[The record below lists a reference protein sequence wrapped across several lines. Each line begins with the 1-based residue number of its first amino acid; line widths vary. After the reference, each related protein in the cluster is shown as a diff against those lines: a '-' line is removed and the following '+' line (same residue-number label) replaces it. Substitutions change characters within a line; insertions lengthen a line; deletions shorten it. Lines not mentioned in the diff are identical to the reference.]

1 VADAIRVLQIVG
13 NSVIG
18 GAENHVLTLVRA
30 LDPARY
36 RVQVVCPRPGP
47 LVDALRQARI
57 RVHLIDMVQP
67 AAGDEYELRLPAM
80 WELFALLRRWRPHVV
95 HSHLY
100 PAQLHGA
107 LAAELAEVPAVV
119 TTAHTLVTRPGDAW
133 LAALTRTRI
142 IAVSQAAKSVLVNA
156 GVPPGRIR
164 VIYNGIEPHFF
175 ADESA
180 TGLRLRRE
188 LSIPDDALVIGIIAR
203 LSPEKGHDRFLRM
216 ARDVAR
222 QYPDTR
228 FLIVGSGP
236 LEAEL
241 RDHAAALG
249 LHDRVIFTGARRD
262 ITALNHV
269 LDIFVLPSREE
280 ALPLAVLEA
289 MAACRPVVAS
299 AVGGVPEVVTD
310 GQTGF
315 LFAPDEHARFVEA
328 LLKLADDPQLGAELG
343 RLGQQ
348 RVRRQFGVDRMV
360 RETLGYYDALLAS
373 SPTAGRL

>member
-1 VADAIRVLQIVG
+1 MAQPIRVLQIAG

-30 LDPARY
+30 LDPTRY

-47 LVDALRQARI
+47 LVDALLQAHV

-67 AAGDEYELRLPAM
+67 APGDEYELRLPAL
-80 WELFALLRRWRPHVV
+80 WALFALLRRWRPHVV

-100 PAQLHGA
+100 PAHLHAA
-107 LAAELAEVPAVV
+107 LAGELAGVPAVV
-119 TTAHTLVTRPGDAW
+119 TTAHTLVTRPGDVW
-133 LAALTRTRI
+133 LTALTRSRV
-142 IAVSQAAKSVLVNA
+142 IAVSQAAKSVLVER

-188 LSIPDDALVIGIIAR
+188 LGIPDDALVIGIIAR
-203 LSPEKGHDRFLRM
+203 LSPEKGHEQFLRM
-216 ARDVAR
+216 ASDVAR
-222 QYPDTR
+222 RHPHTR
-228 FLIVGSGP
+228 FLIVGGGP

-241 RDHAAALG
+241 RGNTAALG
-249 LHDRVIFTGARRD
+249 LADRVIFTGARRD
-262 ITALNHV
+262 VTALNHV
-269 LDIFVLPSREE
+269 LDIFALPSREE

-289 MAACRPVVAS
+289 MAARRPVVAS

-315 LFAPDEHARFVEA
+315 LFSPTEHARFVDA
-328 LLKLADDPQLGAELG
+328 LLKLADHPQLGVELG
-343 RLGQQ
+343 RRGQE
-348 RVRRQFGVDRMV
+348 RVRRQFGVARMV
-360 RETLGYYDALLAS
+360 RETLGYYHALLAARPS
-373 SPTAGRL
+373 AGPS